1 MESVSPFHE
10 NAALWTLLFA
20 LGAALGSFAGV
31 CASRIPAGM
40 SVVFPPSRCDSCET
54 PLRALHNVPVISWL
68 FLGGRCAYCES
79 RIPAEHPLVEIFCG
93 ALALALYAKF
103 GLSVE
108 FVFYLAFSLSLV
120 VATLTDARHL
130 VIPDAVTIPGTAA
143 GLVLGALRTDWR
155 ALEAAV
161 FSPGAESFLLSAADA
176 AILDSLAGALLGGGI
191 FFLLARAYRGIR
203 KREGLGMGDVKLVS
217 MLGAF
222 LGAEGAVVVMFL
234 SSLLGTVAGLAIIV
248 LGGKTVRHA
257 IPYGPF
263 LSVSAL
269 AYLLWGGFPLFSAL
283 GRWSF

>member
-10 NAALWTLLFA
+10 NVALWTLLFA

-31 CASRIPAGM
+31 CVSRIPAGM
-40 SVVFPPSRCDSCET
+40 SVVSPSSRCESCET
-54 PLRALHNVPVISWL
+54 PLRAFHNIPVLSWL
-68 FLGGRCAYCES
+68 FLGGRCAYCKS
-79 RIPAEHPLVEIFCG
+79 RIPAELPLVEIVCG
-93 ALALALYAKF
+93 GLALALYGKF

-120 VATLTDARHL
+120 VVTLIDARHL

-143 GLVLGALRTDWR
+143 GLVLGAIRTDWR

-161 FSPGAESFLLSAADA
+161 LSPGLEGFLLSVPDA
-176 AILDSLAGALLGGGI
+176 EILDSLAGALLGGGI
-191 FFLLARAYRGIR
+191 FFLVARAYRAVR
-203 KREGLGMGDVKLVS
+203 KTEGLGMGDVKLVS

-222 LGAEGAVVVMFL
+222 LGAEGAVVVIFI
-234 SSLLGTVAGLAIIV
+234 SSLLGTVAGLVIIV
-248 LGGKTVRHA
+248 AGKKNIRHA

-283 GRWSF
+283 GRGFF

>member
-10 NAALWTLLFA
+10 NVALWTLLFA
-20 LGAALGSFAGV
+20 LGTALGSFAGV

-40 SVVFPPSRCDSCET
+40 SVVSPPSRCESCET
-54 PLRALHNVPVISWL
+54 PLRAFHNVPIISWL
-68 FLGGRCAYCES
+68 FLGGRCAYCKS
-79 RIPAEHPLVEIFCG
+79 RIPAELPLVEIVCG
-93 ALALALYAKF
+93 GLALALYGKF

-120 VATLTDARHL
+120 VVTLIDARHL

-143 GLVLGALRTDWR
+143 GLVLGAIRTDWR

-161 FSPGAESFLLSAADA
+161 LSPGLEGFLLSVPNAE
-176 AILDSLAGALLGGGI
+176 ILDSLAGALLGGGI
-191 FFLLARAYRGIR
+191 FFLVARAYRAAR
-203 KREGLGMGDVKLVS
+203 KTEGLGMGDVKLVS

-222 LGAEGAVVVMFL
+222 LGAEGAVVVIFI
-234 SSLLGTVAGLAIIV
+234 SSLLGTVAGLVIIV
-248 LGGKTVRHA
+248 AGKKNIRHA

-283 GRWSF
+283 GRGFF